1 MEILKSILDI
11 KIPQIL
17 YHYTDANAFAGII
30 TKKEIWASHIRFMN
44 DYTEFKFA
52 IDKFKELIEEFIKGK
67 KIVDKTSSEEIIE
80 KFETLIGKIDV
91 FIFSLSEKKDELNQ
105 WRAYGKSIPNYS
117 LAFNENKLVQNASI
131 ISTKDEIIEYIER
144 YVYKNGHNP
153 ISKILLPCIYDGE
166 KQNNLLKEILED
178 SYKKALEKKD
188 FITKFTEFIS
198 KKFIF
203 YAPLIKNKDY
213 IDEKEWRIVVLF
225 DEYNQYVTEK
235 KKKQEN
241 KINILKDD
249 TDSLDHFPKFRNAR
263 VEKIEFRSNGSYFIP
278 YYKLDLKNID
288 SIQRIYI
295 GACPDYD
302 TVYESV
308 EYMLRKN
315 GIDYNRIKDEEII
328 QKSKLAYRNW

>member
-11 KIPQIL
+11 EIPQIL
-17 YHYTDANAFAGII
+17 YHYTDANAFLGII
-30 TKKEIWASHIRFMN
+30 TKKEIWASYIRFMN

-52 IDKFKELIEEFIKGK
+52 IDKFKDLIEEFIKGK
-67 KIVDKTSSEEIIE
+67 KIEDKASSKEIIE

-117 LAFNENKLVQNASI
+117 LAFNENKLVQNTSI
-131 ISTKDEIIEYIER
+131 ISTKDEIIKYIER
-144 YVYKNGHNP
+144 YVYENEHNP
-153 ISKILLPCIYDGE
+153 ILKILLPCIYDEE

-235 KKKQEN
+235 KKKQED
-241 KINILKDD
+241 KINRDLE
-249 TDSLDHFPKFRNAR
+249 
-263 VEKIEFRSNGSYFIP
+263 VEKIEFRSNGSYFVP

-288 SIQRIYI
+288 SIQSIYI

-315 GIDYNRIKDEEII
+315 GIDYNRIKDENII

>member
-11 KIPQIL
+11 EIPQIL
-17 YHYTDANAFAGII
+17 YHYTDANAFLGII

-52 IDKFKELIEEFIKGK
+52 IDKFKDLIKEFIKGK
-67 KIVDKTSSEEIIE
+67 KIENKTSSKEIIE

-131 ISTKDEIIEYIER
+131 ISTKDEIIKNIER
-144 YVYKNGHNP
+144 SVYENEHNP
-153 ISKILLPCIYDGE
+153 ILKILLPCIYDEE
-166 KQNNLLKEILED
+166 KQNKLLNEILED

-188 FITKFTEFIS
+188 FITKFTDFIS

-225 DEYNQYVTEK
+225 DENNQYVTEK
-235 KKKQEN
+235 KKKQEG
-241 KINILKDD
+241 KINRDLG
-249 TDSLDHFPKFRNAR
+249 

-288 SIQRIYI
+288 SVQKIYI
-295 GACPDYD
+295 GACPDYT
-302 TVYESV
+302 TVSESV

-315 GIDYNRIKDEEII
+315 GIDYNRIKDEKII